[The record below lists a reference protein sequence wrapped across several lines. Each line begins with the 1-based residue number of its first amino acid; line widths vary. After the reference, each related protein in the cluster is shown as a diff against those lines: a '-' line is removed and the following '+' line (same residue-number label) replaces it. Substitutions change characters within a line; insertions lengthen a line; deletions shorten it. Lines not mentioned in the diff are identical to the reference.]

1 MQQFFTQQS
10 CICSLALETKAPLI
24 APNSAGSHPVIRH
37 IPQNVHAIRN
47 TAAMLCFPSV
57 ILRHACDPRPFFCS
71 SRLLSLEDHD
81 FVFHSRAFRICRS
94 VVFGVRGD
102 VLNTHECNLHLTHR
116 LLAGCIGIS
125 SMQPGTQGGVG
136 HGLAARLLPNRP
148 KDEIAADPSAGE
160 RATSTDAPLPP
171 GHGQS

>member
-1 MQQFFTQQS
+1 VQSTAFF
-10 CICSLALETKAPLI
+10 
-24 APNSAGSHPVIRH
+24 VR
-37 IPQNVHAIRN
+37 
-47 TAAMLCFPSV
+47 
-57 ILRHACDPRPFFCS
+57 
-71 SRLLSLEDHD
+71 SRLLSLNDPN
-81 FVFHSRAFRICRS
+81 FVFHLREFCIRRS
-94 VVFGVRGD
+94 AVFGVWGN
-102 VLNTHECNLHLTHR
+102 VLDTHECNLHLTHR

-125 SMQPGTQGGVG
+125 SMQRGTRGGVG